1 MELQSIII
9 DFLSDEVL
17 VLFNDK
23 INNLNLISNVQSLK
37 NKFNILYPIDFD
49 KVIVQITE
57 DQHMSE
63 ARLLCFKNNDNPNL
77 MITTIITLNE
87 ISTKHIELYNS
98 FKSFR
103 DIIETELKKQL
114 DINLE
119 IKEVKTVSVESST
132 EDVATEDVDKEDVD
146 TEVEVKEEIAINLI
160 FNYDNLI

>member
-9 DFLSDEVL
+9 DFLSEDIF
-17 VLFNDK
+17 VLFDNK
-23 INNLNLISNVQSLK
+23 INNLNLISDAQILK
-37 NKFNILYPIDFD
+37 EEFNILYRIDFD
-49 KVIVQITE
+49 KVIVQITD

-77 MITTIITLNE
+77 MITKIITLNE
-87 ISTKHIELYNS
+87 ISKKHIELYNS

-119 IKEVKTVSVESST
+119 IIKEVKTVSEAT
-132 EDVATEDVDKEDVD
+132 PPEDVATEV
-146 TEVEVKEEIAINLI
+146 EVEEKVALMYRPVVTKDQ
-160 FNYDNLI
+160 FNF